1 MGKSIKMALFV
12 SKTAAKIIP
21 KSSTYLKST
30 IKSITINRNGLLVA
44 SSQSIV
50 YPDGISSKSN
60 FELNGSKYNFST
72 STAKLGDSS
81 IYFTKKH
88 EWVSVVGNMG
98 TVGITDYAQQALGD
112 VVYAQLPDVDAEVVV
127 GEECGA
133 LESVKAASELYS
145 PVTGV
150 VIEKNTAVE
159 DLPSLINTSA
169 QSEGWLFKVN
179 LSKSEELEDLL
190 NETSY
195 EEYLKTQEDDH

>member
-1 MGKSIKMALFV
+1 MALFV

-60 FELNGSKYNFST
+60 FNGCELNGSKHNFST
-72 STAKLGDSS
+72 STTKLGDSS

-112 VVYAQLPDVDAEVVV
+112 VVYAQLPEVYSEVEV

-145 PVTGV
+145 PVSGK
-150 VIEKNTAVE
+150 VIEKNVAVE

-169 QSEGWLFKVN
+169 ENDGWLFKV
-179 LSKSEELEDLL
+179 ELTKEDELQKLL
-190 NETSY
+190 DKQSY
-195 EEYLKTQEDDH
+195 DEYLKTQEDE